1 MSTTREGSLSKRMG
15 RSSVR
20 QADTSGHAG
29 DRQHADPWH
38 FAAGSAR
45 PADNHSAIIE
55 FLVDDVDA
63 EYDRL
68 TQFVA
73 DFVSEPTTMP
83 WGNRSLLFRPPTATS
98 STSSHPSPR
107 TPSPSSDPE
116 PGKPNGQA
124 ARPRR
129 RSENGGTAPE
139 GHAQVCLNVGVSPAG
154 EGRHRWRSTAFTSAP
169 SVGSTVSCHSSRP
182 SASGPPAV
190 VPALTRGRTSP
201 STAAGPG
208 RAGRAGAAQPAALVL
223 HRPQAGD
230 QLGLGLESLRPL
242 QQPPQH
248 LEVAGRAQPQPLPC
262 CSSSGTVLRRAA
274 GRCRSRSDTSP
285 GTPTT
290 RRAGAYRRL
299 AGPT

>member
-1 MSTTREGSLSKRMG
+1 MTSTPSTTGS
-15 RSSVR
+15 RSS
-20 QADTSGHAG
+20 
-29 DRQHADPWH
+29 W
-38 FAAGSAR
+38 
-45 PADNHSAIIE
+45 
-55 FLVDDVDA
+55 L
-63 EYDRL
+63 
-68 TQFVA
+68 
-73 DFVSEPTTMP
+73 
-83 WGNRSLLFRPPTATS
+83 TS
-98 STSSHPSPR
+98 SASRRRCRGATAR
-107 TPSPSSDPE
+107 CCSDPRRQPRQLLHTRH
-116 PGKPNGQA
+116 PGRRRQVQTLNPASPTGRELA
-124 ARPRR
+124 PRR

-262 CSSSGTVLRRAA
+262 CSSSGTALRRAA